1 VHDYGIEQTVRDSRI
16 AMIYEGTNEIQAID
30 LVQRKLLDDGGRRA
44 DALRALLAGE
54 VAACSAQAST
64 QPFARALQ
72 AQLDAWAAAQQAL
85 LAAAPQDPELPLRVA
100 DDLLHALGHA
110 LLAWAWAR
118 IARTAGLADAGAGG
132 RDAASWLAAARFG
145 IDWLLPQAQVHW
157 ARVNAHQAALPF
169 VAWSR

>member
-1 VHDYGIEQTVRDSRI
+1 MPMLPAFDMVLFG
-16 AMIYEGTNEIQAID
+16 GTGD
-30 LVQRKLLDDGGRRA
+30 LVMRKLLPDGGRA
-44 DALRALLAGE
+44 AAALRAALAADADAC
-54 VAACSAQAST
+54 AALPQGA
-64 QPFARALQ
+64 PFARALRG
-72 AQLDAWAAAQQAL
+72 QLDAWAAADAAL
-85 LAAAPQDPELPLRVA
+85 LAPADGDAEWPLRAA
-100 DDLLHALGHA
+100 DDYLAGVGHA

-118 IARTAGLADAGAGG
+118 IARTAGLADAGSGG